1 MENLLLCVIRVL
13 LLVFCLSS
21 LNLNAQDVNPR
32 VVVDLLNR
40 ILCQSPTSNSQL
52 PITFELCDLATLRP
66 CDSAPKDIFII
77 TSKDD
82 KPCVRGNSILA
93 ITTGINWYLN
103 HYAHINISWSQLKI
117 DDIENYDFPLPEKEE
132 IHVCDADYRYYLNY
146 CTFSYSMSV
155 WTWERWEQEIDWM
168 ALHGIN
174 MPLQIVG
181 LDVVWMRLLTE
192 HYGYTFDEANEF
204 IAGPCF
210 QAWWGMNNLE
220 GWGGKNPD
228 WWYNRQ
234 TTLARKICDRMR
246 ELGIQP
252 VLPGFSGM
260 VPSDFTDKTGISS
273 NSQGLWCGFK
283 RPHILNPNTED
294 FKIMAARY
302 YKILDEVMGTSTYYS
317 MDPFHEG
324 ANTSGIDVP
333 AAYKAIADAMYEA
346 NDDIDEKWVIQY
358 WQWNADQ
365 YHVLDQ
371 VKKGDLIILDLFSTA
386 HTHFQEYKGHE
397 AVYCMLPNFGGR
409 SGFMGRFNGMIEGY
423 FENKKMHHNIKG
435 IGATPESIGSVPVL
449 YDILFELPW
458 HETKPDAKEWMRN
471 YTISRYGVESTLA
484 QEAWELLRMSALN
497 CETTLQGPHE
507 AVTCARPSL
516 NVDRVS
522 SWGGTEIF
530 YDAKDVAEAANKL
543 LEADLEGENYYYDLV
558 DIWRQ
563 AMTDKAYYLLKEINS
578 LYQMPELVEGVDSEM
593 VISTNSI
600 TSGIR
605 DSLTFI
611 KKRDEFLKIIND
623 IDRLLN
629 TNKHFMLGTW
639 TEMARAIADEA
650 EGTTES
656 DKDWLELNN
665 ARTLITTWGEE
676 VNANQG
682 GLRDYSYRQWGG
694 MMKDFYLPRWEY
706 FFNNNMTSPPEGW
719 FEMERKWALDKSLR
733 YSDKPQGNTIKVL
746 NEIQEIWKR
755 KN

>member
-1 MENLLLCVIRVL
+1 MESLFLHIIRIL
-13 LLVFCLSS
+13 SLAFCLSS

-32 VVVDLLNR
+32 EVVDLLNR

-66 CDSAPKDIFII
+66 SDSAPKDIFII

-82 KPCVRGNSILA
+82 RPCVKGNSVLA

-117 DDIENYDFPLPEKEE
+117 DDIENYEFPIPEKEE

-192 HYGYTFDEANEF
+192 HYGYTKDEANEF

-228 WWYNRQ
+228 WWYKRQ
-234 TTLARKICDRMR
+234 VSLAKKICNRMR
-246 ELGIQP
+246 ELGMQP

-294 FKIMAARY
+294 FKVMAERY
-302 YKILDEVMGTSTYYS
+302 YKILEEVMGTSTYYS

-324 ANTSGIDVP
+324 ANTDGIDVP

-365 YHVLDQ
+365 YHVLDY

-409 SGFMGRFNGMIEGY
+409 SGFMGRFNGVIEGY
-423 FENKKMHHNIKG
+423 FENKKMHPNIKG
-435 IGATPESIGSVPVL
+435 VGATPESIGSVPVL

-484 QEAWELLRMSALN
+484 QGAWELLRNSALN
-497 CETTLQGPHE
+497 CETALQGPHE

-530 YDAKDVAEAANKL
+530 YDAKDVAEAARKL

-558 DIWRQ
+558 DVWRQ
-563 AMTDKAYYLLKEINS
+563 AMTDKVYYLLKEISS
-578 LYQMPELVEGVDSEM
+578 LYQMPELVEGMTSNNL
-593 VISTNSI
+593 ISTDSI
-600 TSGIR
+600 TGGIS

-611 KKRDEFLKIIND
+611 KKRDEFLRLIND

-639 TEMARAIADEA
+639 TEMARAIADEV

-656 DKDWLELNN
+656 DRDWLELNN
-665 ARTLITTWGEE
+665 ARTLITTWGDE

-694 MMKDFYLPRWEY
+694 MMKDFYLPRWQY
-706 FFNNNMTSPPEGW
+706 FFNNNMASPPEGW

-733 YSDKPQGNTIKVL
+733 YSDKPQGNTKDVIRSVIEKSL
-746 NEIQEIWKR
+746 
-755 KN
+755 